1 MESASGAGIPQG
13 AVTDSTQRVFYG
25 SLGTRKPLPS
35 TEVRHSDAGNAVR
48 ATDTTN
54 MVFPGR
60 ACNLLCCYGR
70 PSRWLNSRLCN
81 FVFLYRCR
89 RREDTQCSPSEGPCC
104 NNRCRF
110 ISKWEKIKCK
120 GNQDCTKASFCD
132 GNQAQCPI
140 PAFKEDNVTECNEGT
155 QVRMLEI
162 FFTNKKNELNYVVV
176 LW

>member
-81 FVFLYRCR
+81 FVFFCTDAAVGRTPNAVPAKARAVIIVAVLSQNGKKLSARVTKIVPKHHSAMEIKLSVQYLLLRRITWQNAMKELRCACSKFFLQIR
-89 RREDTQCSPSEGPCC
+89 RM
-104 NNRCRF
+104 N
-110 ISKWEKIKCK
+110 
-120 GNQDCTKASFCD
+120 
-132 GNQAQCPI
+132 
-140 PAFKEDNVTECNEGT
+140 
-155 QVRMLEI
+155 
-162 FFTNKKNELNYVVV
+162 
-176 LW
+176 